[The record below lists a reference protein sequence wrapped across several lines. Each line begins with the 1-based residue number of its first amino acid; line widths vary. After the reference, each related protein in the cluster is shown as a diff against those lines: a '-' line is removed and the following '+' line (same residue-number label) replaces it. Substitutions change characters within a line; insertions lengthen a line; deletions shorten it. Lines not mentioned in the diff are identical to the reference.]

1 MCHCTCC
8 SSVPCI
14 ILIPCA
20 QDSAQQHVGDCGT
33 QQRKKRSG
41 RAKPLPDQDT
51 EALPDQAMESSS
63 NQSTALGEDNLKKK
77 TAGVRILPD
86 QATELGELHKKSR
99 RSIRPRAV
107 SDQAMM
113 DAVISD
119 SEQEEEEE
127 EGSDAEFV
135 TMSRGSKKV
144 NFQKPCFT
152 NCRPTGYSYFS
163 RLCGN
168 TFTDHLTWHNL
179 HDFFVSDL
187 PSVIS
192 GVCGRRG
199 LLP

>member
-1 MCHCTCC
+1 MLCVTAHDAFLPPV
-8 SSVPCI
+8 SFLFP
-14 ILIPCA
+14 A

-41 RAKPLPDQDT
+41 RAKPSLDQDT

-63 NQSTALGEDNLKKK
+63 NQSTGLGGDNLKKK
-77 TAGVRILPD
+77 KSTGDRTLPD
-86 QATELGELHKKSR
+86 QATELGELQKKSG

-135 TMSRGSKKV
+135 AMSRGSKKV
-144 NFQKPCFT
+144 SFQKMSFT
-152 NCRPTGYSYFS
+152 VVALRATLISVA
-163 RLCGN
+163 
-168 TFTDHLTWHNL
+168 
-179 HDFFVSDL
+179 FVETHSQT
-187 PSVIS
+187 I
-192 GVCGRRG
+192 
-199 LLP
+199 